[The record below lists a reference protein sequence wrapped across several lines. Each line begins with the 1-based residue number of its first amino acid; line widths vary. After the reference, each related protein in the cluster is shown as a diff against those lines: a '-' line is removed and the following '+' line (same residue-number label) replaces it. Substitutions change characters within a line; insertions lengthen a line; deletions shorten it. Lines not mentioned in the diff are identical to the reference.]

1 MNRFKFITDFDWGEV
16 IMCKRF
22 RVFFLFVVL
31 SVFFVFFQASAKA
44 DPQTNLLN
52 GEYSIV
58 STTEN
63 LGGDSWRFTYSIQ
76 NLTEGNG
83 PMTGLDGFY
92 VMVPLTAQ
100 IINIQVPDPYINAA
114 GAHWEASYKF
124 GYPPLDT
131 NTYNWLIF
139 WGSGAESV
147 YPIGQ
152 SAIFSF
158 EANNVQ
164 VGTNEGYVVT
174 YFYEDYLKYPNDP
187 DNWYHAYYSQ
197 ITGPVPNPVP
207 EPATMLLIGSG
218 LIGLAGLRKKF
229 KK

>member
-1 MNRFKFITDFDWGEV
+1 M
-16 IMCKRF
+16 KRII
-22 RVFFLFVVL
+22 LLVL
-31 SVFFVFFQASAKA
+31 LIFFFVFFQSSVKA
-44 DPQTNLLN
+44 DPQNNPLN

-63 LGGDSWRFTYSIQ
+63 LGGDSWRFIYTINNQ
-76 NLTEGNG
+76 TEGTGNL
-83 PMTGLDGFY
+83 TGLDGFY
-92 VMVPLTAQ
+92 VMVPLTAT
-100 IINIQVPDPYINAA
+100 ISNIQVPDPYIDVSWAYW
-114 GAHWEASYKF
+114 GTYDKF

-131 NTYNWLIF
+131 NTYKWLIF

-207 EPATMLLIGSG
+207 EPATMLLLGSG
-218 LIGLAGLRKKF
+218 LIGLAGYGRKKF
-229 KK
+229 FKK

>member
-1 MNRFKFITDFDWGEV
+1 
-16 IMCKRF
+16 MCKRF
-22 RVFFLFVVL
+22 RVFLLFVII
-31 SVFFVFFQASAKA
+31 SIFFVFFQASVKA
-44 DPQTNLLN
+44 DPQNNPLN
-52 GEYSIV
+52 GEYGIV

-63 LGGDSWRFTYSIQ
+63 LGGDSWRFRYTIQ

-83 PMTGLDGFY
+83 SLTGLDGFY
-92 VMVPLTAQ
+92 VMVPLTAE
-100 IINIQVPDPYINAA
+100 IINIEVPNPYIPGG
-114 GAHWEASYKF
+114 GAYWEASYKF
-124 GYPPLDT
+124 GYPPLDS
-131 NTYNWLIF
+131 NTYKWLIF
-139 WGSGAESV
+139 WGAGAESV

-174 YFYEDYLKYPNDP
+174 YFYEDYLKNPDPDDPNYNPND
-187 DNWYHAYYSQ
+187 WYHSYYTQ
-197 ITGPVPNPVP
+197 ITSPIPNPVP
-207 EPATMLLIGSG
+207 EPTTMLLVGSG

>member
-1 MNRFKFITDFDWGEV
+1 M
-16 IMCKRF
+16 KRII
-22 RVFFLFVVL
+22 LLVL
-31 SVFFVFFQASAKA
+31 LIFFFVFFQSSVKA
-44 DPQTNLLN
+44 DPQNNQLN

-63 LGGDSWRFTYSIQ
+63 LGGDSWRFIYTINNQ
-76 NLTEGNG
+76 TEGTGNL
-83 PMTGLDGFY
+83 TGLDGFY
-92 VMVPLTAQ
+92 VMVPLTAT
-100 IINIQVPDPYINAA
+100 ISNIQVPDPYIDVWWAY
-114 GAHWEASYKF
+114 WEASYKF
-124 GYPPLDT
+124 VYPPLDS
-131 NTYNWLIF
+131 NTYKWLIF

-158 EANNVQ
+158 VANNVQ

-174 YFYEDYLKYPNDP
+174 YFYEDYLQYPDNPND
-187 DNWYHAYYSQ
+187 WYHSYYTQ
-197 ITGPVPNPVP
+197 ITSPIPNPVP

-218 LIGLAGLRKKF
+218 LIGLAGLRTKF

>member
-1 MNRFKFITDFDWGEV
+1 
-16 IMCKRF
+16 MCKICRI
-22 RVFFLFVVL
+22 FFLLVVMSGL
-31 SVFFVFFQASAKA
+31 FVFFQASVNA
-44 DPQTNLLN
+44 DPQNNPLN

-63 LGGDSWRFTYSIQ
+63 LGGDSWRFRYTIE

-83 PMTGLDGFY
+83 PLTGLDGFY
-92 VMVPLTAQ
+92 VMVPLAAQ
-100 IINIQVPDPYINAA
+100 ITNIQVPSPYIDAD
-114 GAHWEASYKF
+114 GAYWEASYKF

-131 NTYNWLIF
+131 DTYKWLIF
-139 WGSGAESV
+139 WGAGPNSV

-164 VGTNEGYVVT
+164 VGANQGYVVT
-174 YFYEDYLKYPNDP
+174 YFYEDALQSTNPND
-187 DNWYHAYYSQ
+187 WYHAYFTQ
-197 ITGPVPNPVP
+197 ITSPIPNPIP
-207 EPATMLLIGSG
+207 EPATMLLLGSG
-218 LIGLAGLRKKF
+218 LVGLAGYSRRRFF

>member
-1 MNRFKFITDFDWGEV
+1 
-16 IMCKRF
+16 MCKRF
-22 RVFFLFVVL
+22 RVFLLFVVI
-31 SVFFVFFQASAKA
+31 SGFFVFFQAPVNA
-44 DPQTNLLN
+44 DPQNNPLN

-58 STTEN
+58 STSEN
-63 LGGDSWRFTYSIQ
+63 LGGDSWRFRYTIE
-76 NLTEGNG
+76 NLTEGSG

-100 IINIQVPDPYINAA
+100 IINIQVPDPYKDVWWAY
-114 GAHWEASYKF
+114 WEADYKF
-124 GYPPLDT
+124 NFPPLDT
-131 NTYNWLIF
+131 NTYKWLIF

-174 YFYEDYLKYPNDP
+174 YFYEDYLQYPDNPND
-187 DNWYHAYYSQ
+187 WYHSYYTQ
-197 ITGPVPNPVP
+197 IMSPIPNPVP

-218 LIGLAGLRKKF
+218 MIGLAGLRRKF

>member
-1 MNRFKFITDFDWGEV
+1 M
-16 IMCKRF
+16 KRII
-22 RVFFLFVVL
+22 LLVL
-31 SVFFVFFQASAKA
+31 LIFFFVFFQSSVKA
-44 DPQTNLLN
+44 DPQNNPLN

-63 LGGDSWRFTYSIQ
+63 LGGDSWRFIYTINNQ
-76 NLTEGNG
+76 TEGTGNL
-83 PMTGLDGFY
+83 TGLDGFY
-92 VMVPLTAQ
+92 VMVPLTAT
-100 IINIQVPDPYINAA
+100 ISNIQVPDPYIDVSWAYW
-114 GAHWEASYKF
+114 GAYDKF

-131 NTYNWLIF
+131 NTYKWLIF

-174 YFYEDYLKYPNDP
+174 YFYEDYLKYPDPNDP
-187 DNWYHAYYSQ
+187 NYNPNDWYHSYYTQ
-197 ITGPVPNPVP
+197 ITSPIPNPVP
-207 EPATMLLIGSG
+207 EPATMLLLGSG
-218 LIGLAGLRKKF
+218 LIGLAGYGRKKF
-229 KK
+229 FKK